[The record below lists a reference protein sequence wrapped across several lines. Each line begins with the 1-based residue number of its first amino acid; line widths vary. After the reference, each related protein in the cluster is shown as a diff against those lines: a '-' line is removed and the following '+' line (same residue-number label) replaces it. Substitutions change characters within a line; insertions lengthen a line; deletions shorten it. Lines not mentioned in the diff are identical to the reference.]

1 MGWFDKLKP
10 SKLLKAPGSLFEQRD
25 DAKKAAKKAKKA
37 IREQVAT
44 DARDAYEEEARAT
57 VNANSQRAVFRSAA
71 RANVLGTA
79 AASAGV
85 RMGAPA
91 PNSAGAAPG
100 VPVSGGDLARIIRNV
115 RSFPGGMR

>member
-10 SKLLKAPGSLFEQRD
+10 SKLLKTPGSLFEQRD
-25 DAKKAAKKAKKA
+25 DAKKAAKKGKKA
-37 IREQVAT
+37 LREQVAT
-44 DARDAYEEEARAT
+44 DAREAYEEEARAT

-79 AASAGV
+79 AASAGI
-85 RMGAPA
+85 RMGATA
-91 PNSAGAAPG
+91 PGAGAAPG
-100 VPVSGGDLARIIRNV
+100 VPATGSELARIVRNV